1 MVQILAAAALVVA
14 LSTTATAQ
22 VATLQ
27 IQIIEGEG
35 GVHRPGS
42 RSARLLTVEITDETG
57 RPVPNAMVSFHLP
70 EEGPSGVFPN
80 GLRTEL
86 VTADERGRASLR
98 SLRWNRAAGRLQIRI
113 IASKEQAR
121 AGIVSFQYI
130 TGDGSSAAEPRSR
143 KTEGGGSATEA
154 RTRSTAEKPA
164 QKISRHRGR
173 WIAVLALVGG
183 GAVAGAL
190 AARGGGSAP
199 IAQAAA
205 AISTPAVTI
214 GNPTITVG
222 KP

>member
-1 MVQILAAAALVVA
+1 VVRIFAAAALVVA

-42 RSARLLTVEITDETG
+42 RSARLLTVEVSDETG
-57 RPVPNAMVSFHLP
+57 RPVPNAVVSFHLP

-80 GLRTEL
+80 GLRTEV
-86 VTADERGRASLR
+86 VTGDERGRASLR
-98 SLRWNRAAGRLQIRI
+98 RLRWNRTAGRLQIRI

-130 TGDGSSAAEPRSR
+130 T
-143 KTEGGGSATEA
+143 EGGGSAAEA
-154 RTRSTAEKPA
+154 RSRSTADKPA
-164 QKISRHRGR
+164 PKISRHRGR
-173 WIAVLALVGG
+173 WITVIALVGG

-190 AARGGGSAP
+190 ATRGGSAP
-199 IAQAAA
+199 TAQTAA

>member
-1 MVQILAAAALVVA
+1 VVRISAAAALVVA

-27 IQIIEGEG
+27 IQIVEGEG

-42 RSARLLTVEITDETG
+42 RSSRLLTVEITDEIR
-57 RPVPNAMVSFHLP
+57 RPVPNAVVSFHLP

-80 GLRTEL
+80 GLRTG
-86 VTADERGRASLR
+86 VITADERGRASLR
-98 SLRWNRAAGRLQIRI
+98 SLRWNRVAGRLQIRI

-130 TGDGSSAAEPRSR
+130 AGPGASEAEAQSARRAGEPPQKVSR
-143 KTEGGGSATEA
+143 
-154 RTRSTAEKPA
+154 
-164 QKISRHRGR
+164 RHRR
-173 WIAVLALVGG
+173 WVAVVVLIGG

-190 AARGGGSAP
+190 ASRGGAGAP
-199 IAQAAA
+199 PAQPAA
-205 AISTPAVTI
+205 AITTPAVTI
-214 GNPTITVG
+214 GSPSITVG